1 MPMIHL
7 FLGCVRARLLQRRS
21 RRRDGA
27 AQAVRGDRV
36 ERGAAAVEFALIL
49 PVLLA
54 VVFGILEY
62 GWIFYQQF
70 NLASAVRDG
79 LRQGV
84 TVSQTAS
91 PDPRAASIEQAQAD
105 LQTTGI
111 SPGSVTLTAIY
122 AGSSPTKTMT
132 LTATMTYNKLIGFVP
147 TPTRLQY
154 AMTMMLELQ

>member
-1 MPMIHL
+1 M
-7 FLGCVRARLLQRRS
+7 R
-21 RRRDGA
+21 
-27 AQAVRGDRV
+27 

-54 VVFGILEY
+54 VVFGIMEY

-70 NLASAVRDG
+70 NLAGAVRDG

-84 TVSQTAS
+84 TVAQS
-91 PDPRAASIEQAQAD
+91 PPNAPGAFAIQKAQSD
-105 LQTTGI
+105 LQTLGI
-111 SPGSVTLTAIY
+111 APGTVTLTATY

-132 LTATMTYNKLIGFVP
+132 LTATMTYRKLIGFVP
-147 TPTRLQY
+147 TPARLQY